1 MVGACVGGIKRRRPA
16 ISGGG
21 LLGRAG
27 GVERPRELT
36 LERGLA
42 GVRRRQLAQQRQ
54 CIGEIAGKHQHFC
67 AVA

>member
-1 MVGACVGGIKRRRPA
+1 VAWSA
-16 ISGGG
+16 
-21 LLGRAG
+21 
-27 GVERPRELT
+27 PRELT
-36 LERGLA
+36 LARGLA